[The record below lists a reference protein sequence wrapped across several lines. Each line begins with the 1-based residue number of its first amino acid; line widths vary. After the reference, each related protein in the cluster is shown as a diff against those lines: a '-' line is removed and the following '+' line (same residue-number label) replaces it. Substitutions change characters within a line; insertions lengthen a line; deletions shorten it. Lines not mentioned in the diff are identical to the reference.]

1 MPSVYF
7 NVVWPDDSRSQ
18 CYSPSTVIKQ
28 YLVEG
33 EAYEVQHFLT
43 KVREGLGVA
52 SERVRAKY
60 GYSCSAAA
68 DQLKTIEDLISR
80 GNFPPGSMV
89 LVRRITENDL

>member
-7 NVVWPDDSRSQ
+7 NVVWPDESRSQ

-33 EAYEVQHFLT
+33 ESYEVEVFLER
-43 KVREGLGVA
+43 VREGLKQA
-52 SERVRAKY
+52 SEKVRAKY

-68 DQLKTIEDLISR
+68 DQLQTIENLVEK
-80 GNFPPGSMV
+80 GNFPTGSKI
-89 LVRRITENDL
+89 LIRRITENDL